1 MAGIAR
7 TTTVDTAGKEGGE
20 SNDGGSGA
28 ADRRLAAAVL
38 RGDRSAQDTLVRH
51 YGPAVLSVARR
62 YMGSE
67 ADAADV
73 FQETFIAVIDG
84 IGRFEGRGSL
94 QQWVCGVAIR
104 QSLMALRRSRR
115 RRERPIEELLPRF
128 DERGRRLD
136 GHGVPAGPMATQQL
150 VEQDERHRFVRE
162 QIDAL
167 GDDYR
172 LVLLLRD
179 IDGYSTRETADILGI
194 RVNAVKTRL
203 HRARSALRTL
213 VEPVLREEPDGDA

>member
-1 MAGIAR
+1 MVSITRPGTAEIAGE
-7 TTTVDTAGKEGGE
+7 AGDDPDVHGA
-20 SNDGGSGA
+20 DA
-28 ADRRLAAAVL
+28 ADHRLAAAVL
-38 RGDRSAQDTLVRH
+38 RGDREAQETLVRQ
-51 YGPAVLSVARR
+51 YGPVVLGVARR
-62 YMGSE
+62 YLGSE

-84 IGRFEGRGSL
+84 IDKFQGRSSL
-94 QQWVCGVAIR
+94 QYWIRGVAIR

-115 RRERPIEELLPRF
+115 RREQPIEDLLPRF
-128 DERGRRLD
+128 DEHGRRLD
-136 GHGVPAGPMATQQL
+136 GHGAAAGPMATQQL
-150 VEQDERHRFVRE
+150 VEQEERRRFVRE

-167 GDDYR
+167 GEDYR

-194 RVNAVKTRL
+194 RENAVKTRL

-213 VEPVLREEPDGDA
+213 IEPLLRGEADADA

>member
-7 TTTVDTAGKEGGE
+7 T
-20 SNDGGSGA
+20 GA
-28 ADRRLAAAVL
+28 ADTPGEEGSEPDDDGRGVADHRLAAAVL
-38 RGDRSAQDTLVRH
+38 RGDRNAQDTLVRR
-51 YGPAVLSVARR
+51 YGPVVLAVARR

-73 FQETFIAVIDG
+73 FQETFIAAIDS
-84 IGRFEGRGSL
+84 IDRFEGRSSL
-94 QQWVCGVAIR
+94 QQWIRGVAIR

-115 RRERPIEELLPRF
+115 RRERPIEDLLPRF

-136 GHGVPAGPMATQQL
+136 GNGAAAGPMATQQL
-150 VEQDERHRFVRE
+150 VEREERHRFVRE

-172 LVLLLRD
+172 LILLLRD

-194 RVNAVKTRL
+194 RANAVKTRL

-213 VEPVLREEPDGDA
+213 IEPLLREEADGDA